1 MAAKGHDFPELT
13 LVGVIDADLGIGGGD
28 LRAAER
34 TYQLLWQVA
43 GRSGRAKKKGR
54 ALIQTFQP
62 THPVLDALS
71 KMHLDNPVAARDQFM
86 QAEADARQ
94 AAAMPPFGRLAA
106 LILSSRDLS
115 LLEAAAGQLA
125 AACPAYHG
133 VDVFGPAPAPL
144 SRIRGAHRMRFL
156 VRAEKTVA
164 LQKIITE
171 WLDKVRLPGQVR
183 VVCDIDPYSFL

>member
-1 MAAKGHDFPELT
+1 
-13 LVGVIDADLGIGGGD
+13 
-28 LRAAER
+28 
-34 TYQLLWQVA
+34 
-43 GRSGRAKKKGR
+43 
-54 ALIQTFQP
+54 
-62 THPVLDALS
+62 
-71 KMHLDNPVAARDQFM
+71 MHLDNPIAARDQFM

-115 LLEAAAGQLA
+115 LLEVTAGQLA

-156 VRAEKTVA
+156 VRAEKTIA

-171 WLDKVRLPGQVR
+171 WLDKVKLPGQVR